1 MGRFTIYRAD
11 VESPRLARAVA
22 KVPGVA
28 VTGDDGAVRATDDG
42 TAPPTAPEGS
52 GDDGRR
58 EKVPVPKTDVVD
70 AEKTST
76 VRTYG
81 LLGLGVSMVVL
92 GIAAVGIWA
101 YRRRKGDG
109 DESGTPPVG
118 GAAGGPPAA
127 TTPSAVGSERS
138 ATEPSMAETGASTP
152 ALSTARPAEPA
163 DGGTEPSGRAE
174 GDHTD
179 IEWTTRDTTPAAP
192 SAGESNEP
200 TAGATEPDAG
210 EDESRPTGA
219 VDAAPLLG
227 AAFLALSGAVIKW
240 LRTDADEA

>member
-1 MGRFTIYRAD
+1 MGRFTVYRAD
-11 VESPRLARAVA
+11 VESPRLARVMA

-28 VTGDDGAVRATDDG
+28 VAGDDGAVRTTDDG

-58 EKVPVPKTDVVD
+58 EKVPETDVVD

-92 GIAAVGIWA
+92 GIATVGIWA

-109 DESGTPPVG
+109 DESETPLVG
-118 GAAGGPPAA
+118 GAAGEAPAA
-127 TTPSAVGSERS
+127 TTPSAVGSGRS
-138 ATEPSMAETGASTP
+138 ATEPSTAETESLTP

-163 DGGTEPSGRAE
+163 DDGTEPGGRAE
-174 GDHTD
+174 GDRTD
-179 IEWTTRDTTPAAP
+179 IEWTARDTAPAAP
-192 SAGESNEP
+192 SAGEPNEL
-200 TAGATEPDAG
+200 TAGATESDAG

-227 AAFLALSGAVIKW
+227 AAFLALSGAVVKW